1 MVNDH
6 LLNVINN
13 TNFNDKANIPS
24 LYKKLFQK
32 VYDSLYDESRL
43 YLYILIGVLLVCSLI
58 GSISNLCVIFVFK
71 SVFNKNFNRNIQTQL
86 IAAAYRNE
94 TEFIFQAVLPSD
106 YKIRKK
112 IFKLYETFNNMRNQL
127 IFNSDVKQFYALIRY
142 LALVD
147 FFTCST
153 VLPMTAYEIWNNM
166 KVNGFNCKL
175 FEFARA
181 FGVVASNFIIVLIA
195 IERFLAL
202 YNLKKYKKYIF
213 KFRLYLAFLISS
225 VIAIICMLQVSVYQK
240 IGNVLID
247 ISVCLKS
254 EYIFK
259 NEYSSVFYL
268 SLTSVFAICMI
279 FVSVVYFI
287 IFRKTYEID
296 SRHSETQTQSELK
309 LFTTSFKHSNMN
321 SVDFIEANRL
331 GNISKPNGRYGGEID
346 ATGTA
351 DDNIKE
357 NDDEKENK
365 CFCLLLNRNRRIA
378 ISILLVTFTYYLSI
392 IPWCLTINNIIEYN
406 PYIHYTFLLNSLINP
421 YSYAIS
427 NPNFRCCGFCLL
439 KLKFRTLKF

>member
-1 MVNDH
+1 MFNDH

-24 LYKKLFQK
+24 FYKKLFQK
-32 VYDSLYDESRL
+32 VYDSLYEESRL
-43 YLYILIGVLLVCSLI
+43 YLFILIGVLLMCSLI
-58 GSISNLCVIFVFK
+58 GSISNLCVVFVFK

-94 TEFIFQAVLPSD
+94 TEFIFQAVLPND
-106 YKIRKK
+106 YQIRKK
-112 IFKLYETFNNMRNQL
+112 IFKLYEAFNNMRNQL

-147 FFTCST
+147 FFTCSI

-175 FEFARA
+175 FEFCRA

-202 YNLKKYKKYIF
+202 YNLKKYKRLIF
-213 KFRLYLAFLISS
+213 RFRLTLAILISII
-225 VIAIICMLQVSVYQK
+225 IAVICMLQVSVFQK

-247 ISVCLKS
+247 IGVCLKS

-259 NEYSSVFYL
+259 NEYSRIIYL
-268 SLTSVFAICMI
+268 SITSVFAICMI
-279 FVSVVYFI
+279 FVSIVYFI
-287 IFRKTYEID
+287 IFRKTYEIE
-296 SRHSETQTQSELK
+296 SRHSNETQTQSELK
-309 LFTTSFKHSNMN
+309 LFTTSNKHSNMN

-331 GNISKPNGRYGGEID
+331 DNSSRPRDEIEATNDYD
-346 ATGTA
+346 A
-351 DDNIKE
+351 
-357 NDDEKENK
+357 KENK
-365 CFCLLLNRNRRIA
+365 FLCFSLNRNRRIA
-378 ISILLVTFTYYLSI
+378 ISILLVTFTYYVSI
-392 IPWCLTINNIIEYN
+392 IPWCLTINNVIEYN